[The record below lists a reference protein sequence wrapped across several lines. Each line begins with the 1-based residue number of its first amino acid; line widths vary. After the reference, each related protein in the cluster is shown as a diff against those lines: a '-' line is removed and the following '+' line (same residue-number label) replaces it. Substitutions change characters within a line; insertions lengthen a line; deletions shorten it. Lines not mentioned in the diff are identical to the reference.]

1 MIALLGSLLLAAV
14 FGAGRATTVRIGM
27 QDGQPWI
34 PGGFVT
40 AALWVLALAAHLGY
54 DYVVRVRVGNEADGG
69 LPMALVPSAP
79 FLLM

>member
-1 MIALLGSLLLAAV
+1 MDSGLLVS
-14 FGAGRATTVRIGM
+14 
-27 QDGQPWI
+27 
-34 PGGFVT
+34 